1 MMNRI
6 GVVVATWNQPDLTLA
21 CLAALEAAGVALADV
36 WVVDNGSQPAAL
48 PRIRERFPAAQTLR
62 LDQNRGF
69 TGGYNAGAR
78 AALAAG
84 VDAILLLNDD
94 ALVEPRTIPELR
106 AALLEDERIAA
117 ASPKVYFDGAPH
129 IIQSAGL
136 RVDADSGR
144 IQVLGVNEPDRGQ
157 HDQPADRD
165 ALFGCVMLIRR
176 QAWEQVGEFWEPF
189 FNYAEEV
196 DWCLRARR
204 LGWRLRYVPG
214 AVAWHRTSSSLGRAS
229 PLQVYLIARNRQYL
243 RRRNRRGGWR
253 GWLGLARALYVDAR
267 TWLHYLRLGQRR
279 QARAVLLAQS
289 DFWRGR
295 TGDTRT
301 IDLRLR

>member
-1 MMNRI
+1 MNRI
-6 GVVVATWNQPDLTLA
+6 GIVVATWNQTEMTLV
-21 CLAALEAAGVALADV
+21 CLAALEAAGVALADI
-36 WVVDNGSQPAAL
+36 WVVDNGSQPEAL

-62 LDQNRGF
+62 LTDNRGF
-69 TGGYNAGAR
+69 TGGYNAGVR
-78 AALAAG
+78 AALADG

-94 ALVEPRTIPELR
+94 ALVEPQTIPQLR
-106 AALLEDERIAA
+106 SALIEDERIAA
-117 ASPKVYFDGAPH
+117 ASPKVYFDGTPD

-136 RVDADSGR
+136 RVDPDSGHV
-144 IQVLGVNEPDRGQ
+144 QVLGADEPDCGQ
-157 HDQPADRD
+157 HDRPADRD

-204 LGWRLRYVPG
+204 LGWRLRYVPS
-214 AVAWHRTSSSLGRAS
+214 AAAWHRTSSSLGRAS

-243 RRRNRRGGWR
+243 RRRNRRSGWH
-253 GWLGLARALYVDAR
+253 GWLGLVRALYADVR
-267 TWLHYLRLGQRR
+267 TSLHYLRLGQHQ
-279 QARAVLLAQS
+279 QARAVALAQW

-295 TGDTRT
+295 IGNTRLT
-301 IDLRLR
+301 DLQLR

>member
-1 MMNRI
+1 MNRI
-6 GVVVATWNQPDLTLA
+6 GVVIATWNQIDLTLA
-21 CLAALEAAGVALADV
+21 CVAALDAGGVALGDV

-48 PRIRERFPAAQTLR
+48 PCIRERFPDVQVLR
-62 LDQNRGF
+62 LGANRGF

-94 ALVEPRTIPELR
+94 ALVEPQTIPELR
-106 AALLEDERIAA
+106 AALLADERIAA
-117 ASPKVYFDGAPH
+117 ASPKVYFDGTPH
-129 IIQSAGL
+129 IIQSVGL
-136 RVDADSGR
+136 GIDVDSGHA
-144 IQVLGVNEPDRGQ
+144 QMLGLDEPDHGQ

-176 QAWEQVGEFWEPF
+176 RAWDQVGEFWEPF

-214 AVAWHRTSSSLGRAS
+214 AVAWHRTSSSLGRTS
-229 PLQVYLIARNRQYL
+229 PLKVYLIARNRHYL
-243 RRRNRRGGWR
+243 RWRNQRGGWR
-253 GWLGLARALYVDAR
+253 GLSGLARALYADTR
-267 TWLHYLRLGQRR
+267 TWLHYLRLGQRE
-279 QARAVLLAQS
+279 QARAVLLGLT

-295 TGDTRT
+295 TGDIRT
-301 IDLRLR
+301 ADLRLR

>member
-1 MMNRI
+1 MNRI
-6 GVVVATWNQPDLTLA
+6 GIVVATSNQTEMTLA
-21 CLAALEAAGVALADV
+21 CLAALEAAGVGIGDV

-48 PRIRERFPAAQTLR
+48 PRIRERFPALQTLR
-62 LDQNRGF
+62 LTENRGF
-69 TGGYNAGAR
+69 TGGYNAGVR

-94 ALVEPRTIPELR
+94 ALVEPQTIPQLR
-106 AALLEDERIAA
+106 SALLEDARIAA
-117 ASPKVYFDGAPH
+117 ASPKVYFDGTEP
-129 IIQSAGL
+129 IIQSVGL
-136 RVDADSGR
+136 CVDPDSGYT
-144 IQVLGVNEPDRGQ
+144 QVLGVNQLDHGQ
-157 HDQPADRD
+157 HDRPADRD

-214 AVAWHRTSSSLGRAS
+214 AAAWHRTSSSLGRAS

-243 RRRNRRGGWR
+243 RRRNRANGWR
-253 GWLGLARALYVDAR
+253 GWCGLAHALYADAR
-267 TWLHYLRLGQRR
+267 TWLHYLRLGQSQ
-279 QARAVLLAQS
+279 QARAVLLGQW
-289 DFWRGR
+289 DFWRRR
-295 TGDTRT
+295 TGNTRT
-301 IDLRLR
+301 ADLRLR